1 MIKFTNI
8 PDMED
13 VMDYV
18 EKKGEFYMKG
28 NTILPIRLSDDAYCS
43 SVERSKSRHCL
54 DEQAEDML

>member
-1 MIKFTNI
+1 
-8 PDMED
+8 MED